1 MLKVVTAAI
10 AAGAAGWILARRTA
24 PSNAR
29 RDWSPA
35 AAPGAAKLLLLGKT
49 VVVTGGSSG
58 IGRAICRACARE
70 GAHVVILDLRQEPL
84 EGGETTEALI
94 ESDAAAAAAAA
105 GAGAGAAG
113 DAAAAAAAAAATA
126 AAAAAP
132 RPQVV
137 RVAGDVSKLADVK
150 RAVAAAV
157 SLTGRLD
164 VLVNNAAI
172 DSGGQDL
179 LATTEATWDRVLAVN
194 AKGVMFGCQAAIE
207 QMVTQ
212 AQGADELR
220 GRVVNISSQHGMVCC
235 PGDLAYGVGK
245 ATVVYMTRQIAADYA
260 KRGIAVNAVAP
271 GKIVTGFDGDNRPYS
286 ISRTPAPRLGRPDD
300 VARAVVFLASEQATA
315 FVTGVNL
322 MCDGGWTAS

>member
-1 MLKVVTAAI
+1 MVELKVVAGWTLTSLI
-10 AAGAAGWILARRTA
+10 AAGAAAWILARRTA

-35 AAPGAAKLLLLGKT
+35 AAPGAAKMLLLGKT

-70 GAHVVILDLRQEPL
+70 GAHVVIMDLRQEPL

-94 ESDAAAAAAAA
+94 ESDAAAAAAAGA

-113 DAAAAAAAAAATA
+113 DAA

-179 LATTEATWDRVLAVN
+179 LATTEETWDRVLAVN
-194 AKGVMFGCQAAIE
+194 AKGVMFGCQAAID